1 VFVNT
6 ESIFRDLIGCVAR
19 LFKEA
24 ITKNVYTKHGQKY
37 E

>member
-1 VFVNT
+1 VFVDT
-6 ESIFRDLIGCVAR
+6 ESIFRDLTGCFAR

-24 ITKNVYTKHGQKY
+24 TTKNVYTKAGPEY